1 MTSEGGEGPWEKNFS
16 QVKPGILLASKN
28 PLGADAVATAIM
40 GFDPNAPSGTLPFVR
55 SDNYLALAREN
66 GFGTNVLKEIDI
78 VNSSIEEVQCNF
90 KPVF

>member
-1 MTSEGGEGPWEKNFS
+1 M
-16 QVKPGILLASKN
+16 
-28 PLGADAVATAIM
+28 
-40 GFDPNAPSGTLPFVR
+40 R

-90 KPVF
+90 KPVL